1 MLQYVQ
7 ALVLLGSPKGVQAM
21 SDFRILILY
30 QKSLIMVRG
39 FVAFLTF
46 GIGLTG
52 TLALANPSVDEL
64 PDLTEGVVPV
74 VQYKN
79 SDPFSGTRLTSVSEV
94 EYIVKVKN
102 QTGDPL
108 VADSLILV
116 VDTVRAISGHDIS
129 DRVKIEGPDGMMAD
143 GKPFFR
149 VPNADQELGPYSE
162 SETVTIRV
170 NNPDYL
176 RFFPPSI
183 RVRGIRRSSGEAVK
197 GLLESLVQKGIL
209 APEEA
214 ANALQPT
221 TPSAPLDNP

>member
-7 ALVLLGSPKGVQAM
+7 ARVSLVSQKGFQAM
-21 SDFRILILY
+21 RDFRIPILR
-30 QKSLIMVRG
+30 KKTSIIVKG
-39 FVAFLTF
+39 IVAFLTLS
-46 GIGLTG
+46 IGVSG

-79 SDPFSGTRLTSVSEV
+79 SDPFSGTGLTSVSEV

-108 VADSLILV
+108 IADSLILV
-116 VDTVRAISGHDIS
+116 VDTVRAISGHEIS

-149 VPNADQELGPYSE
+149 IPNAEQELGPFSE
-162 SETVTIRV
+162 SEAVTIRV
-170 NNPDYL
+170 SNPHYL

-183 RVRGIRRSSGEAVK
+183 RVRGLRRSPGEAVK
-197 GLLESLVQKGIL
+197 GLLESLIQKGIL

-214 ANALQPT
+214 ANVLKST
-221 TPSAPLDNP
+221 TPPAPLDNP

>member
-7 ALVLLGSPKGVQAM
+7 ALVSLASQKGVQAM
-21 SDFRILILY
+21 SDFRIPILP
-30 QKSLIMVRG
+30 KKTPIMVRG
-39 FVAFLTF
+39 IVAFLAL
-46 GIGLTG
+46 GIGVSG
-52 TLALANPSVDEL
+52 TLVLANPSVDEL

-79 SDPFSGTRLTSVSEV
+79 ADPFSGTRLTSVSEV

-116 VDTVRAISGHDIS
+116 VDTVRAISGHEIS

-162 SETVTIRV
+162 SEAVTIRV
-170 NNPDYL
+170 SNPDYL

-183 RVRGIRRSSGEAVK
+183 RVRGLRRSSGEAVK

-214 ANALQPT
+214 ANALKPT
-221 TPSAPLDNP
+221 IPSDPLDNP

>member
-1 MLQYVQ
+1 
-7 ALVLLGSPKGVQAM
+7 M
-21 SDFRILILY
+21 SYFRIPILP
-30 QKSLIMVRG
+30 KKTSTMVKG
-39 FVAFLTF
+39 IVAFLTVSL
-46 GIGLTG
+46 GVSG

-79 SDPFSGTRLTSVSEV
+79 SDPFSGTGLTSVSEV
-94 EYIVKVKN
+94 EFIVKVKN
-102 QTGDPL
+102 KTGDTL

-116 VDTVRAISGHDIS
+116 VDTVKAISGHEIS
-129 DRVKIEGPDGMMAD
+129 DRVKIEGSDGMMAD

-149 VPNADQELGPYSE
+149 IPNADQDLGPYSE
-162 SETVTIRV
+162 SEAVTIRV
-170 NNPDYL
+170 SNPDFL

-183 RVRGIRRSSGEAVK
+183 RVRGLRRSSGEAVK

-214 ANALQPT
+214 ANVLKATSP
-221 TPSAPLDNP
+221 PVPLDNP

>member
-7 ALVLLGSPKGVQAM
+7 ALVSLGSPKGIQTM

-39 FVAFLTF
+39 IVAFLTF

-108 VADSLILV
+108 LADSLILV
-116 VDTVRAISGHDIS
+116 VDTVRAISGHEIS
-129 DRVKIEGPDGMMAD
+129 DRVKIEGPDGKMAD

-149 VPNADQELGPYSE
+149 IPNADQELGPYSE

-170 NNPDYL
+170 SNPDYL

-183 RVRGIRRSSGEAVK
+183 RVRGLRRSPDEAVQ

-214 ANALQPT
+214 ANALKT
-221 TPSAPLDNP
+221 TIPSAPLDNP